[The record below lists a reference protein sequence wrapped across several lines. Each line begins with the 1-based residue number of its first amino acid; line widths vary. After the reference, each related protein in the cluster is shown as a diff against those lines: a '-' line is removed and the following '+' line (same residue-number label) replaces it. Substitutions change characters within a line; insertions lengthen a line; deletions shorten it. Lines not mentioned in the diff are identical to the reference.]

1 MAEHPRHPDDLA
13 SLGDGALVQ
22 LAQASLADGPA
33 EHETAQRCLAIVVIR
48 HRDLIRS
55 VIAGKVPRHAVDEV
69 ESDVLLR
76 FAVKVYSGA
85 SIVNPAGLLVRM
97 ATFARADYL
106 ERQTDRRVSSEPWD
120 GAADDPE
127 MDAAEVAV
135 AVRELLAPLTE
146 RQREVVWKRIVE
158 GHPSA
163 DVATMLG
170 TTPGN
175 IDVIVHRALAR
186 MRKAVT

>member
-1 MAEHPRHPDDLA
+1 MAEHPRHPDDLVT
-13 SLGDGALVQ
+13 LGDSALVQ
-22 LAQASLADGPA
+22 LAQQCLAGGDA
-33 EHETAQRCLAIVVIR
+33 ACETARRCVAVVAIR
-48 HRDLIRS
+48 HRSLIRD
-55 VIAGKVPRHAVDEV
+55 VIAAKVPRQAVDEV

-76 FAVKVYSGA
+76 FASKVYSGTP
-85 SIVNPAGLLVRM
+85 IVNPAGLLVRM
-97 ATFARADYL
+97 ATFCRADYL
-106 ERQTDRRVSSEPWD
+106 ERRTDGLVSSEPWD

-127 MDAAEVAV
+127 MDAAETA
-135 AVRELLAPLTE
+135 ATVRELLAPLTD
-146 RQREVVWKRIVE
+146 RQREIVWKRIVE

-163 DVATMLG
+163 DVATQLG

>member
-1 MAEHPRHPDDLA
+1 MAEHPRHPDDIVT
-13 SLGDGALVQ
+13 LGDTALVQ
-22 LAQASLADGPA
+22 LAQRCLAGGDA
-33 EHETAQRCLAIVVIR
+33 ERQTAQRCIAVVVLR
-48 HRDLIRS
+48 HRGLIRG
-55 VIAGKVPRHAVDEV
+55 VIAAKVPRQAVDEV

-76 FAVKVYSGA
+76 FATKVYSGDP
-85 SIVNPAGLLVRM
+85 IVNPAGLLVRM
-97 ATFARADYL
+97 ATFALADYL
-106 ERQTDRRVSSEPWD
+106 DRQTDGLVAREPWD
-120 GAADDPE
+120 GAADDPD
-127 MDAAEVAV
+127 MDAAEVAA
-135 AVRELLAPLTE
+135 AVRELLSPLDD

-163 DVATMLG
+163 DVAVMLG